1 MLTAIACAPI
11 LAGWLAVHA
20 HRYLS
25 GRRECLSGRR
35 ERRENAEWAQ
45 LATGLA
51 ELDAD
56 LDRTWTAEQERMR
69 RYR

>member
-25 GRRECLSGRR
+25 GRREQ
-35 ERRENAEWAQ
+35 RENAEWAQ
-45 LATGLA
+45 LAAGLA